1 MDDSFV
7 DFEALVRTADISK
20 MNAVRALQDLYLRMD
35 ATESQTP
42 NPMLTLPSPPT
53 TPRQNWGFDTSS
65 HRGLSS
71 SSPPTTHT
79 LSPGPPEMR
88 NYAEG
93 LDESQGRPPPS
104 PAQEQRRS
112 SQHQNRT
119 ELRRSETSSL
129 LSPSRQTTLV
139 GDSMPELRPRH
150 SSDSKSSKRSSFF
163 GLIKRRSY
171 QSEDYSTLPEE
182 SVQSPS
188 RHSMSSPPSSVSVHA
203 PQARHNGYCK
213 GAYFLQVGLK
223 KESMKLRNQPSGIT
237 GQSYFWACCSSKCC
251 FEGPAVRAGK
261 TWEYEENV
269 WTSSGVRFRWSFLAK
284 SHLPTKRVKERKYEY
299 KCMFCE
305 AQKKSSD
312 VYKGIR
318 EFMMHVAEHGGER
331 WEESSVHNVKLI
343 AGREAELDEI
353 FDINFTAQ
361 AEPVIATEGLK
372 IQDSTPSNSD
382 NPPVWDL
389 DENAIFGAHMWR

>member
-35 ATESQTP
+35 AMESQTP

-53 TPRQNWGFDTSS
+53 TPRKNWGFDTSS

-71 SSPPTTHT
+71 SSPPTTHN

-88 NYAEG
+88 NFAEG
-93 LDESQGRPPPS
+93 LDQSQGRPPPS
-104 PAQEQRRS
+104 PAQEQKRS
-112 SQHQNRT
+112 SQSQNPT

-163 GLIKRRSY
+163 GLVKRRSY
-171 QSEDYSTLPEE
+171 QSEDCSTLPEE
-182 SVQSPS
+182 SIQSLN
-188 RHSMSSPPSSVSVHA
+188 RHSMSSPPSSVSV
-203 PQARHNGYCK
+203 QTSQVRHNGYCK

-223 KESMKLRNQPSGIT
+223 KESVKLRNQPSGIT

-251 FEGPAVRAGK
+251 FEGPAVRIGK
-261 TWEYEENV
+261 TWEYEENI

-361 AEPVIATEGLK
+361 AEPVLATEGLK